1 MSLLNYA
8 SPWISDDGNTKK
20 RAPSIRKIVKNSI
33 ANDSGGEPE
42 EYNNT
47 DGSPSTSNTP
57 LTLDEVQSY
66 QTDNGKKVNELLD
79 KMTTLDAENDG
90 AHLANFS
97 PITPPEITNKK
108 PNPYVKKQDNLYD
121 KSDSG
126 SASKY
131 TYVSDNR
138 TLGNLTNYQ
147 NVYEGTPLFQKNNP
161 YYAKM
166 GISNGVAN
174 GIDDKLMERINYMV
188 HLLEEQQHEKTANIT
203 EEFLLYTFL
212 GVFVIYVVD
221 TFSRNGKYV
230 R

>member
-20 RAPSIRKIVKNSI
+20 RTPSIRKIVKSTI

-42 EYNNT
+42 EYNT
-47 DGSPSTSNTP
+47 TAGVPSTSNTP

-97 PITPPEITNKK
+97 PLSPPEMNSKNQYI
-108 PNPYVKKQDNLYD
+108 KKQDNLYD
-121 KSDSG
+121 KPDSS

-138 TLGNLTNYQ
+138 TLGNLTNYH
-147 NVYEGTPLFQKNNP
+147 NVYEGTPLFQKNTP